1 MMNLMRGAFPSPRHR
16 LMAAT
21 PHIVTT
27 PTPPQWLWLPSR
39 LDMWLNDTYGDCVSA
54 EEAFAKACNNPEIF
68 ITDDTLLAFCQKN
81 NLLNGADL
89 ITVIDLM
96 QDAGFPQDGHMYDD
110 GTPLAVNWADRP
122 TLTNAISQGPVKIA
136 VAADQ
141 LEAVIQAVNPYPANG
156 WFATGFK
163 ADSNYDHCT
172 DLPGYGTI
180 AWLAEQIGVAVP
192 AGVDGSAFGYGFFT
206 WGSVGIID
214 EPSMLAITGEAWL
227 RQPTTIIR

>member
-1 MMNLMRGAFPSPRHR
+1 MNLFRGANPSPRHR
-16 LMAAT
+16 LMAAV

-27 PTPPQWLWLPSR
+27 PTPPQYLWLPSK
-39 LDMWLNDTYGDCVSA
+39 LDIWLNDTYGDCVSA
-54 EEAFAKACNNPEIF
+54 EECFAKACYNPEIF
-68 ITDDTLLAFCQKN
+68 ITDATLLAFCQKN

-89 ITVIDLM
+89 ITVIELM
-96 QDAGFPQDGHMYDD
+96 QANGFPQDNQTYDD

-141 LEAVIQAVNPYPANG
+141 LEAVIQKIDVFPSNG
-156 WFATGFK
+156 WFASGFK
-163 ADSNYDHCT
+163 QDTNLDHCT
-172 DLPGYGTI
+172 SLAGYGTI
-180 AWLAEQIGVAVP
+180 AWLAQKLGVAVP
-192 AGVDGSAFGYGFFT
+192 AGADGSAFAYALFT

-214 EPSMLAITGEAWL
+214 EPSMLVITGEAWL